1 MVFSPKQTIPKKMP
15 GICYSCGERRE
26 TKRCAACQHAH
37 YCSKTCQK
45 RHWKKHKPNCIPPD
59 SSLHELFDACA
70 MDLWPSA
77 PAALDYGFVNV
88 ELYHGDSV
96 LPGDSDGL
104 TPGHV
109 LLGLYQIITRD
120 IKQDELPNVGEF
132 LSDVPVYNSIGA
144 SKKMMLEAYEKNS
157 LDEFLHRYI
166 GNVTERL
173 RDHLPPNCYVF
184 RWTRHRLVIGPTR
197 LLLSET
203 VGLTQEQV
211 VQLRNDICERYY
223 GTSN

>member
-1 MVFSPKQTIPKKMP
+1 MF
-15 GICYSCGERRE
+15 G
-26 TKRCAACQHAH
+26 
-37 YCSKTCQK
+37 
-45 RHWKKHKPNCIPPD
+45 
-59 SSLHELFDACA
+59 ACA
-70 MDLWPSA
+70 VDLWPSA

-96 LPGDSDGL
+96 LPGDFDGL

-120 IKQDELPNVGEF
+120 INQDELPNVGEF
-132 LSDVPVYNSIGA
+132 LSDVPVYNSIGT

-211 VQLRNDICERYY
+211 VQMRNDICERYY